1 MPLKSASL
9 RGDSKLE
16 SAATTP
22 NAHILKPAAGD
33 HVSKIQRAVLQLDDA
48 TIDRQEL
55 STATYGDSTADAVL
69 AYKTKR
75 EVINKTY
82 QQDADNITG
91 VMTMASLDKE
101 LLGKE
106 AAAPDFIF
114 LSDSQRST
122 VSADLGRSR
131 QMLDVVVKRLR
142 IIARTTPGG
151 GLLITPRNLNY
162 YDSKLKVLN
171 VFRINTFEASDFPVP
186 PDVLLTLRQRF
197 RGLTLPAPSN
207 SPTDGINFVSLLAN
221 FVRLRASLDEIFRK
235 EFYTQGQFRGQ
246 PLGFFAAFVDARN
259 TQDTTVRFTRFYFD
273 PTVVPTQDDRAVTL
287 AHERAH
293 TVLRL
298 NGHPGTG
305 DNPFNV
311 TPHLGDPNV
320 KTADQALA
328 NPYCYEWLTDA
339 LQPNYDPAR
348 FRGQ

>member
-1 MPLKSASL
+1 M
-9 RGDSKLE
+9 
-16 SAATTP
+16 
-22 NAHILKPAAGD
+22 
-33 HVSKIQRAVLQLDDA
+33 SKIQRAVIQLDDA
-48 TIDRQEL
+48 AIDRDEL
-55 STATYGDSTADAVL
+55 STATYGDSTANAVL
-69 AYKTKR
+69 GYKKKR
-75 EVINKTY
+75 NIINRSY
-82 QQDADNITG
+82 QNDADNITG

-101 LLGKE
+101 LVAKE
-106 AAAPDFIF
+106 ATAADFIF
-114 LSDSQRST
+114 LSDSQRTT
-122 VSADLGRSR
+122 VAADLQRSR
-131 QMLDVVVKRLR
+131 QMLDVVVNRLR
-142 IIARTTPGG
+142 VIARTKPGG
-151 GLLITPRNLNY
+151 GLLVTPRNVNY

-171 VFRINTFEASDFPVP
+171 VFRINTFEPDDFPVP
-186 PDVLLTLRQRF
+186 PDVLTALQRQFRRLTMPGPSTSPSD
-197 RGLTLPAPSN
+197 GL
-207 SPTDGINFVSLLAN
+207 NFASLLAN
-221 FVRLRASLDEIFRK
+221 FVRLRVSLDERFRK

-259 TQDTTVRFTRFYFD
+259 PADTTVRITRRYFD
-273 PTVVPTQDDRAVTL
+273 ATIVPTQDDRAVTL